1 MPPKRTKIDVLPR
14 LRVMRGDVI
23 LLGPGKADLLE
34 AIGSSGSIR
43 GAAKELDMSYMRA
56 WSLVRTMNE
65 AFREPLVE
73 STRGGAGG
81 AKLTSEGR
89 KILALYRR
97 MQERALRAVT
107 PLVREIA
114 KKV

>member
-1 MPPKRTKIDVLPR
+1 MH
-14 LRVMRGDVI
+14 GDVI

-34 AIGSSGSIR
+34 AIGDSGSIR
-43 GAAKELDMSYMRA
+43 GAAKELGMSYMRA

-65 AFREPLVE
+65 AFLEPLVE

-81 AKLTSEGR
+81 ATLTREGA
-89 KILALYRR
+89 KVLALYRR
-97 MQERALRAVT
+97 MQQRALKAVA
-107 PLVREIA
+107 PIAKEIA